1 MVGILSGEKTEI
13 GLRLACESISKM
25 LVGAYLD
32 CFSVSSI
39 VVSLKF
45 VNGSSRKGHSLY
57 VESEFSCDAVI
68 GVDDNFATDYSQ
80 EDFFTRRAKFLSDIY
95 SLIGMEV
102 TKINLGVDGSLSI
115 VIGES
120 IVFMKISEDDGE
132 EGDSA
137 WKVEMEASAGH
148 IVSAVSSVVCVQD
161 DGGVSFF
168 SWR

>member
-1 MVGILSGEKTEI
+1 MFILSGEKTE
-13 GLRLACESISKM
+13 LSLKLACESISRM

-45 VNGSSRKGHSLY
+45 INDSSCAGHSLY
-57 VESEFSCDAVI
+57 VENEFSCDAVI
-68 GVDDNFATDYSQ
+68 RTDDNFETNYSA

-102 TKINLGVDGSLSI
+102 TKIDLGVDGSLSI
-115 VIGES
+115 SIGES
-120 IVFMKISEDDGE
+120 IVFVKISEEDGE

-137 WKVEMEASAGH
+137 WKVEMEASADH
-148 IVSAVSSVVCVQD
+148 VVSAVSSVVCVPD
-161 DGGVSFF
+161 DGGVTFF